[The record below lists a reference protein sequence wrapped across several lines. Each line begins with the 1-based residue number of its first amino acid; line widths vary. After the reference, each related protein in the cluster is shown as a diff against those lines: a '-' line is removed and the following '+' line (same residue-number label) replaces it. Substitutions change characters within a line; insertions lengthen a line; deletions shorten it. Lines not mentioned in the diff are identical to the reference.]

1 MNTLRSMVDAVSG
14 DPRVNFTV
22 TNRIPRRLLTRLV
35 ARVSRIENRLLY
47 RLSMALWEMGAG
59 SLHLEEAERSDFR
72 SVHECFVRRLKPGAR
87 AIDPTPGALVSPCD
101 GIVVSAGRIVKG
113 TLIQAKGQSY
123 SLAELLAGGEDAER
137 FEHGHYVTLRLTAA
151 MYHRF
156 HAPAD
161 CRVNRVVYV
170 PGDTWNVNPPA
181 LARIDRLYCRNTRVI
196 VPCTPAGHDEPVV
209 MVAVGAILVAS
220 VQLLFLPFALDE
232 TYAGRPL
239 IRCDVAF
246 RKGEEMGFFQHGST
260 MVVVAPDG
268 FRPDAALTTGD
279 TVRMGQ
285 RLFCQAD
292 RQPVSPASR
301 ASGSSSK

>member
-1 MNTLRSMVDAVSG
+1 MSTLRSMLDAVTG
-14 DPRVNFTV
+14 HPAVNFAV

-35 ARVSRIENRLLY
+35 ARLSRIENRAVY

-72 SVHECFVRRLKPGAR
+72 SVHECFVRRLKPGSR
-87 AIDPTPGALVSPCD
+87 VIDATPGALVSPCD

-123 SLAELLAGGEDAER
+123 SLTELFAGGERAER
-137 FEHGHYVTLRLTAA
+137 FEHGYYVTLRLTAA

-161 CRVNRVVYV
+161 CRVNRVMYV

-181 LARIDRLYCRNTRVI
+181 LARVDRLYCRNTRV
-196 VPCTPAGHDEPVV
+196 VVTGTACGHDQPVV

-239 IRCDVAF
+239 IRCDAAL
-246 RKGEEMGFFQHGST
+246 RKGEEIGFFQHGST
-260 MVVVAPDG
+260 MIVVVPDR
-268 FRPDAALTTGD
+268 FRPVPPVQAGD
-279 TVRMGQ
+279 LVRVGQ
-285 RLFCQAD
+285 RLFM
-292 RQPVSPASR
+292 PA
-301 ASGSSSK
+301 

>member
-1 MNTLRSMVDAVSG
+1 MSTLRSMLEAVTG
-14 DPRVNFTV
+14 HPGLNFAV
-22 TNRIPRRLLTRLV
+22 TNRIPRRWLTRLV
-35 ARVSRIENRLLY
+35 ARLSRIESRAVY
-47 RLSMALWEMGAG
+47 RLSMTLWEMGAG

-87 AIDPTPGALVSPCD
+87 VIDATPGSLVSPCD
-101 GIVVSAGRIVKG
+101 GIVVSAGRIVEG
-113 TLIQAKGQSY
+113 TLIQAKGHGY
-123 SLAELLAGGEDAER
+123 SLTELFAGGERAER
-137 FEHGHYVTLRLTAA
+137 FEQGHYVTLRLTSA

-161 CRVNRVVYV
+161 CRVNRVAYV

-181 LARIDRLYCRNTRVI
+181 LARVDRLYCRNTRV
-196 VPCTPAGHDEPVV
+196 VVSSTPCGHDEPIV

-239 IRCDVAF
+239 IRCDVAL

-260 MVVVAPDG
+260 MIVIAPDR
-268 FRPDAALTTGD
+268 FRPAPPVETGD
-279 TVRMGQ
+279 IVRVGQ
-285 RLFCQAD
+285 RLFM
-292 RQPVSPASR
+292 PA
-301 ASGSSSK
+301 